1 VHHYITQVEEAV
13 IIGMTILAVT
23 EAVAQ
28 VISMAEMAAVF
39 PEPMDLVAAQEVLKM
54 LMAV

>member
-1 VHHYITQVEEAV
+1 
-13 IIGMTILAVT
+13 MTILAVT